1 MYNRG
6 KVKIM
11 DGKTASRIVGITY
24 GQLNLWVNQ
33 IDGLLSNPSESQGL
47 PRNFTYR
54 DLVLLNVA
62 KYLRH
67 DGCRME
73 AIRKAIKVVSD
84 NWKDDDPENAGWL
97 LTQDL
102 KNFSWKGGDEPGM
115 ILEVDSDKVDGT
127 INALLMSNSDYQR
140 NGVLI
145 SQLPSNDGKTIKLYI
160 VTSDSY
166 NLRSIA
172 YEVQEKAAVPATSE

>member
-1 MYNRG
+1 
-6 KVKIM
+6 M

-33 IDGLLSNPSESQGL
+33 IDGLLSNEPISQGL

-54 DLVLLNVA
+54 DLVLLSVA
-62 KYLRH
+62 KNLRQ
-67 DGCRME
+67 DGCRMD
-73 AIRKAIKVVSD
+73 AIRNAIKVISD

-97 LTQDL
+97 LSGDM
-102 KNFSWKGGDEPGM
+102 KIFSWKGGDEPGLT
-115 ILEVDSDKVDGT
+115 LEVDSDKVDGT
-127 INALLMSNSDYQR
+127 IDALPLASHAKRS
-140 NGVLI
+140 GVI
-145 SQLPSNDGKTIKLYI
+145 VFQSPPDGGKTVKLY
-160 VTSDSY
+160 VVPANTY